1 MSAGPIG
8 VSVRLVVPVVGALFL
23 LGALMI
29 TIWRLTHPQPQSSTR
44 RALRE
49 TLSYIALT
57 AIAVAE
63 ATWNVYR
70 GDHLYW
76 WFLGAAALSVCAVVA
91 TLREN

>member
-44 RALRE
+44 RALRA
-49 TLSYIALT
+49 TLAQIAAA
-57 AIAVAE
+57 AIFVAL

-70 GDHLYW
+70 GNHLYW
-76 WFLGAAALSVCAVVA
+76 WWLSAAALSVCAVVA

>member
-1 MSAGPIG
+1 
-8 VSVRLVVPVVGALFL
+8 VRLVVPVVGALFL
-23 LGALMI
+23 LGALII
-29 TIWRLTHPQPQSSTR
+29 TVWRRTHSQPQSSTR
-44 RALRE
+44 RALRA

-70 GDHLYW
+70 GNHLYW
-76 WFLGAAALSVCAVVA
+76 LWLSAAALSVCAVVA